1 MGFHVNGPRRKIICG
16 FFFLCLSLEFGRIE
30 ACCPRRC
37 PMQILFDPGCSPQE
51 YAAQGL
57 VELPRPRVCPRCS
70 KGKPHKHGYYRRFC
84 LDGLSCQRIL
94 TRCYYYIRCR
104 TTVSFLPSFCIP
116 KFQYS
121 LHLVWKVLLLRL
133 EEGLTLRDCLQE
145 FLNRF
150 PQLGWLPQ
158 RISFY
163 AKRFVANLPWMES
176 ILRSV
181 FL

>member
-1 MGFHVNGPRRKIICG
+1 
-16 FFFLCLSLEFGRIE
+16 
-30 ACCPRRC
+30 
-37 PMQILFDPGCSPQE
+37 MQILFDPGCSPQE